1 MLSHRGLVF
10 FFLNERH
17 KGVDPVGRGG
27 REKGGVNGGG
37 TIIKIYC
44 MSEESILNKR

>member
-1 MLSHRGLVF
+1 MLSHRGHF
-10 FFLNERH
+10 FPNERH

-27 REKGGVNGGG
+27 REELREVDGGG
-37 TIIKIYC
+37 NIIKIYC